1 MLPEKNIEQLHIQI
15 ASVITSGKQTAYRAI
30 NSAMVLTYWEI
41 GRLIVEEEQ
50 EGKDKADYG
59 DYLIISLAK
68 RLTKEFG
75 SGYSQANLRNFRQFF
90 SLFPIRYA
98 LRSELTWTHYRLLM
112 RVENINARQFY
123 EEECIKSNWST
134 RALERQIQVF
144 YYERMLASRD
154 RQAIEKEAEEKT
166 TPLSISPRDF
176 IKDYRHYPL
185 LRKK

>member
-30 NSAMVLTYWEI
+30 NSAMVSTYWEI
-41 GRLIVEEEQ
+41 GRLIVEKEQ
-50 EGKDKADYG
+50 EGKERADYG

-98 LRSELTWTHYRLLM
+98 LRS
-112 RVENINARQFY
+112 
-123 EEECIKSNWST
+123 
-134 RALERQIQVF
+134 
-144 YYERMLASRD
+144 
-154 RQAIEKEAEEKT
+154 
-166 TPLSISPRDF
+166 
-176 IKDYRHYPL
+176 
-185 LRKK
+185 